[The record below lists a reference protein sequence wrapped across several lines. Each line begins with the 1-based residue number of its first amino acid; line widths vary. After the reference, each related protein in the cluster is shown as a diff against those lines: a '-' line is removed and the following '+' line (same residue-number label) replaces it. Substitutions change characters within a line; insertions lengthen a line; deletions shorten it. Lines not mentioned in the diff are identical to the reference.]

1 MSQMSAIE
9 FDEWQAF
16 YNIDPFGDQ
25 RADVRMAILASAV
38 VAPYI
43 EKGKTV
49 PKLAEFM
56 PFSDEVIEPTSIE
69 RPAQC
74 KEIPLEGKV
83 GAAVAKRMFK
93 HMQGKTKDAKP
104 LQDQQ

>member
-1 MSQMSAIE
+1 MSQIDSREIS
-9 FDEWQAF
+9 EWQAF
-16 YNIDPFGDQ
+16 YSIDPFGDQ
-25 RADVRMAILASAV
+25 RADLRMAILASAV

-43 EKGKTV
+43 EKGKTA

-56 PFSDEVIEPTSIE
+56 PFSDKVIEPIRTE

-83 GAAVAKRMFK
+83 GAAIAKRMFN
-93 HMQGKTKDAKP
+93 HIQGKKKDTKPVEDK
-104 LQDQQ
+104 Q